1 MVTTYI
7 GLGSNLGDRWATL
20 RTAVG
25 QLRTLGQVTA
35 VSSLYETE
43 PVGYRD
49 QPWFLNAVVILE
61 TALEPQELL
70 HRLLEIERAAGR
82 RRLFPNAPRTLDL
95 DLLLYDA
102 VVMASEE
109 LVVPHPRLHERA
121 FVLVPLVELAPDL
134 IHPQFEVPMRVLL
147 DALGERATEVRRLA
161 GPEWVNEG

>member
-1 MVTTYI
+1 MTAYI
-7 GLGSNLGDRWATL
+7 GLGSNLGDRWSTL
-20 RTAVG
+20 RAAVC
-25 QLRTLGQVTA
+25 QLRALGRVTA

-43 PVGYRD
+43 PVGYLD

-70 HRLLEIERAAGR
+70 QCLLGIERALGR
-82 RRLFPNAPRTLDL
+82 RRSFPNAPRTLDL

-102 VVMASEE
+102 VVIASED

-121 FVLVPLVELAPDL
+121 FVLIPLLELAPDL
-134 IHPQFEVPMRVLL
+134 VHPQLAVPMRTLFA
-147 DALGERATEVRRLA
+147 ALGERAAEVRRLA

>member
-1 MVTTYI
+1 MTAYI
-7 GLGSNLGDRWATL
+7 GLGSNLGGRWATL

-25 QLRTLGQVTA
+25 QLCTLGRVTA

-61 TALEPQELL
+61 TVLEPQELL